1 MLLSLDPRKRILYL
15 FFPISIITIF
25 GIKSV
30 SAAPIQPDKNWG
42 SVSLVIEP
50 VPVVDN
56 LPNSRQ
62 NNGDITETDSSI
74 FFPLD
79 ENSNSFPELT
89 AQITHFGI
97 LENLNIVSDSS
108 FPPQNLQSIPV
119 LIAAPENFNPQLR
132 LTSQQVSLP
141 QRQPTPTVQSTS
153 QPTPTVQPTSQPTPT
168 VQPTSKPNS
177 TTPRSAFVLESVQTG
192 FRKDMNSS
200 QQESQIIEPVFQFRL
215 FNGEKIKLKTAF
227 NKLSQPK
234 FAPLTNIPIQLGW
247 EGKTGQ
253 YNIKLGAGIDLFNRL
268 PMALNFNAHIDRP
281 IFVKLNPDNSIKS
294 SLFLSAVLEQGPY
307 KTSVKTLENQI
318 TATRSGFN
326 TFWQIDPNTSFFG
339 SYRVGLYNDGN
350 FEQQIFNRLEHKW
363 GEFWFA
369 GNIFAWKYASDNQE
383 SSGYFSPVSSLVYNG
398 EIGWGKNIFPFLN
411 CRLNTTLGRQI
422 VNGSKS
428 GGTGYQTRCTVKI
441 SPNIGL
447 DLGYSLGK
455 SHNLMTGESLYNN
468 QTLTGQLQIK
478 F

>member
-42 SVSLVIEP
+42 SISLVIEP

-89 AQITHFGI
+89 AQITHFSI
-97 LENLNIVSDSS
+97 LENLNIVS

-132 LTSQQVSLP
+132 LTSQQVSPP
-141 QRQPTPTVQSTS
+141 QRQPTP
-153 QPTPTVQPTSQPTPT
+153 
-168 VQPTSKPNS
+168 KPNS

-200 QQESQIIEPVFQFRL
+200 QQENQIIEPVFQFRL

-234 FAPLTNIPIQLGW
+234 FAPLTNIPLQLGW
-247 EGKTGQ
+247 EGKTGK

-268 PMALNFNAHIDRP
+268 PMALNFNAQIDRP

-369 GNIFAWKYASDNQE
+369 GNVFAWKYASDNQE

-428 GGTGYQTRCTVKI
+428 GCTGYQTRCTVKI

>member
-1 MLLSLDPRKRILYL
+1 MLLSLDLRQRILYL
-15 FFPISIITIF
+15 FFPISIITSF

-30 SAAPIQPDKNWG
+30 SAAPIQPDENWG

-97 LENLNIVSDSS
+97 LENLNIVFDSS
-108 FPPQNLQSIPV
+108 FPPQNLQSIPI

-153 QPTPTVQPTSQPTPT
+153 QPTPTVQPTS
-168 VQPTSKPNS
+168 KPNS
-177 TTPRSAFVLESVQTG
+177 TTPRSAFVLESIQTG
-192 FRKDMNSS
+192 FRKDLNSS
-200 QQESQIIEPVFQFRL
+200 QQENQIIEPVFQFRL
-215 FNGEKIKLKTAF
+215 FDEKIKLKTAF
-227 NKLSQPK
+227 NTLSQTK
-234 FAPLTNIPIQLGW
+234 FASLTNIPIQLGW

-268 PMALNFNAHIDRP
+268 PMALNFNAQIDIP

-294 SLFLSAVLEQGPY
+294 SLFLSAVVEQGPY

-363 GEFWFA
+363 DEFWFA
-369 GNIFAWKYASDNQE
+369 GNVFAWKYASDNQE

-468 QTLTGQLQIK
+468 QILTGQLQIK

>member
-89 AQITHFGI
+89 AQITHFSI
-97 LENLNIVSDSS
+97 LENLNIVS

-132 LTSQQVSLP
+132 LTSQQVSPP
-141 QRQPTPTVQSTS
+141 QRQPTP
-153 QPTPTVQPTSQPTPT
+153 
-168 VQPTSKPNS
+168 KPNS

-200 QQESQIIEPVFQFRL
+200 QQENQIIEPVFQFRL

-234 FAPLTNIPIQLGW
+234 FAPLTNIPLQLGW
-247 EGKTGQ
+247 EGKTGK

-268 PMALNFNAHIDRP
+268 PMALNFNAQIDRP

>member
-1 MLLSLDPRKRILYL
+1 MLLSLNLLQRILYL
-15 FFPISIITIF
+15 FFPISIITSF

-30 SAAPIQPDKNWG
+30 SAAPMELDENWD
-42 SVSLVIEP
+42 SVSLLIKP

-62 NNGDITETDSSI
+62 NNGDIRETDSSV

-89 AQITHFGI
+89 AQITNFGI
-97 LENLNIVSDSS
+97 LENLNTVFDSG
-108 FPPQNLQSIPV
+108 FLPQNLHSIPI

-132 LTSQQVSLP
+132 LTSQRVSPP
-141 QRQPTPTVQSTS
+141 QAQPTS
-153 QPTPTVQPTSQPTPT
+153 QPTSTVQPTSQPTPT
-168 VQPTSKPNS
+168 TPVQP
-177 TTPRSAFVLESVQTG
+177 AFILESIQTG
-192 FRKDMNSS
+192 FRRDMNSS
-200 QQESQIIEPVFQFRL
+200 QQENQFIEPVFQFRL

-234 FAPLTNIPIQLGW
+234 FASLTNIPLQLGW
-247 EGKTGQ
+247 EGKTGK
-253 YNIKLGAGIDLFNRL
+253 YTLKLGAGIDLFNRL
-268 PMALNFNAHIDRP
+268 PMALNFNAQIDRP
-281 IFVKLNPDNSIKS
+281 IAVKLNPDYSLKS
-294 SLFLSAVLEQGPY
+294 GLFLSAVVEQGPY

-318 TATRSGFN
+318 TAMRSGFN

-369 GNIFAWKYASDNQE
+369 GNVFAWKYTSDRQE

-411 CRLNTTLGRQI
+411 CRLNTTWGRQR
-422 VNGSKS
+422 VNGDKS

-441 SPNIGL
+441 SPNIAL

>member
-1 MLLSLDPRKRILYL
+1 MLLSVNLLQRILYL
-15 FFPISIITIF
+15 FFPISMITSS

-30 SAAPIQPDKNWG
+30 SAAPIQLDENWG
-42 SVSLVIEP
+42 SVSLVIES

-56 LPNSRQ
+56 VPNSRQ
-62 NNGDITETDSSI
+62 NNGDITETDASI
-74 FFPLD
+74 FFPLHK
-79 ENSNSFPELT
+79 NSNSFPELT
-89 AQITHFGI
+89 AQITNFGI
-97 LENLNIVSDSS
+97 LENLNIVFDSS
-108 FPPQNLQSIPV
+108 FLPQNLRSIPI

-132 LTSQQVSLP
+132 LTSEQVSPP
-141 QRQPTPTVQSTS
+141 QR
-153 QPTPTVQPTSQPTPT
+153 QPTSQPTPT
-168 VQPTSKPNS
+168 TPVQP
-177 TTPRSAFVLESVQTG
+177 AFVLESIQTG
-192 FRKDMNSS
+192 FRRDMNSS

-268 PMALNFNAHIDRP
+268 PMALNFNAQIDRP

-428 GGTGYQTRCTVKI
+428 GGTGYQTRCTVKM
-441 SPNIGL
+441 SPTIGL

>member
-1 MLLSLDPRKRILYL
+1 M
-15 FFPISIITIF
+15 
-25 GIKSV
+25 
-30 SAAPIQPDKNWG
+30 
-42 SVSLVIEP
+42 IEP

-97 LENLNIVSDSS
+97 LENLNIVS
-108 FPPQNLQSIPV
+108 FPPQNLQSIPI

-153 QPTPTVQPTSQPTPT
+153 QPTPTVQPTS
-168 VQPTSKPNS
+168 KPNS

-200 QQESQIIEPVFQFRL
+200 PQESQIIEPVFQFRL

-234 FAPLTNIPIQLGW
+234 FTSLTNIPLQLGW
-247 EGKTGQ
+247 EGKTGK

-268 PMALNFNAHIDRP
+268 PMALNFNAQIDRP

-307 KTSVKTLENQI
+307 KTGVKTLENQI

-339 SYRVGLYNDGN
+339 SYRVGLYN
-350 FEQQIFNRLEHKW
+350 
-363 GEFWFA
+363 
-369 GNIFAWKYASDNQE
+369 
-383 SSGYFSPVSSLVYNG
+383 
-398 EIGWGKNIFPFLN
+398 
-411 CRLNTTLGRQI
+411 
-422 VNGSKS
+422 
-428 GGTGYQTRCTVKI
+428 
-441 SPNIGL
+441 
-447 DLGYSLGK
+447 
-455 SHNLMTGESLYNN
+455 
-468 QTLTGQLQIK
+468 
-478 F
+478 

>member
-15 FFPISIITIF
+15 FFPISIITSF
-25 GIKSV
+25 GINSV
-30 SAAPIQPDKNWG
+30 SAAPIQPDENWG

-50 VPVVDN
+50 VAVVDN

-97 LENLNIVSDSS
+97 LENLNIVS
-108 FPPQNLQSIPV
+108 FPPQNLQSIPI

-153 QPTPTVQPTSQPTPT
+153 KPTPI

-234 FAPLTNIPIQLGW
+234 FTSLTNIPLQLGW

-253 YNIKLGAGIDLFNRL
+253 FNIK
-268 PMALNFNAHIDRP
+268 
-281 IFVKLNPDNSIKS
+281 
-294 SLFLSAVLEQGPY
+294 
-307 KTSVKTLENQI
+307 
-318 TATRSGFN
+318 
-326 TFWQIDPNTSFFG
+326 
-339 SYRVGLYNDGN
+339 
-350 FEQQIFNRLEHKW
+350 
-363 GEFWFA
+363 
-369 GNIFAWKYASDNQE
+369 
-383 SSGYFSPVSSLVYNG
+383 
-398 EIGWGKNIFPFLN
+398 
-411 CRLNTTLGRQI
+411 
-422 VNGSKS
+422 
-428 GGTGYQTRCTVKI
+428 
-441 SPNIGL
+441 
-447 DLGYSLGK
+447 
-455 SHNLMTGESLYNN
+455 
-468 QTLTGQLQIK
+468 
-478 F
+478 

>member
-42 SVSLVIEP
+42 SISLVIEP

-89 AQITHFGI
+89 AQITHFSI
-97 LENLNIVSDSS
+97 LENLNIVS

-132 LTSQQVSLP
+132 LTSQQVSPP
-141 QRQPTPTVQSTS
+141 QRQPTP
-153 QPTPTVQPTSQPTPT
+153 
-168 VQPTSKPNS
+168 KPNS

-200 QQESQIIEPVFQFRL
+200 QQENQIIEPVFQFRL

-234 FAPLTNIPIQLGW
+234 FAPLTNI
-247 EGKTGQ
+247 
-253 YNIKLGAGIDLFNRL
+253 
-268 PMALNFNAHIDRP
+268 
-281 IFVKLNPDNSIKS
+281 
-294 SLFLSAVLEQGPY
+294 
-307 KTSVKTLENQI
+307 
-318 TATRSGFN
+318 
-326 TFWQIDPNTSFFG
+326 
-339 SYRVGLYNDGN
+339 
-350 FEQQIFNRLEHKW
+350 
-363 GEFWFA
+363 
-369 GNIFAWKYASDNQE
+369 
-383 SSGYFSPVSSLVYNG
+383 
-398 EIGWGKNIFPFLN
+398 
-411 CRLNTTLGRQI
+411 
-422 VNGSKS
+422 
-428 GGTGYQTRCTVKI
+428 
-441 SPNIGL
+441 
-447 DLGYSLGK
+447 
-455 SHNLMTGESLYNN
+455 
-468 QTLTGQLQIK
+468 
-478 F
+478 

>member
-1 MLLSLDPRKRILYL
+1 MLLSLNLLQRILYL
-15 FFPISIITIF
+15 FFPISMITSS

-30 SAAPIQPDKNWG
+30 SAAPIQLDENWG
-42 SVSLVIEP
+42 SVSLVIES

-56 LPNSRQ
+56 VPNSRQ
-62 NNGDITETDSSI
+62 NNGDITETDASI
-74 FFPLD
+74 FFPLHK
-79 ENSNSFPELT
+79 NSNSFPELT
-89 AQITHFGI
+89 AQITNFGI
-97 LENLNIVSDSS
+97 LENLNIVFDSS
-108 FPPQNLQSIPV
+108 FLPQNLRSIPI

-132 LTSQQVSLP
+132 LTSEQVSPP
-141 QRQPTPTVQSTS
+141 QR

-168 VQPTSKPNS
+168 TPVQP
-177 TTPRSAFVLESVQTG
+177 AFVLESIQTG
-192 FRKDMNSS
+192 FRRDMNSS
-200 QQESQIIEPVFQFRL
+200 QQENQMIEPVFQFRL

-227 NKLSQPK
+227 NKLSQTK
-234 FAPLTNIPIQLGW
+234 FASLTNIPLQFGW
-247 EGKTGQ
+247 EGKTGK
-253 YNIKLGAGIDLFNRL
+253 YTIKLGAGIDLFNRL
-268 PMALNFNAHIDRP
+268 PTTLNFNAQIDRP
-281 IFVKLNPDNSIKS
+281 IAVKLNPDYSLKS
-294 SLFLSAVLEQGPY
+294 GLFLSAVVEQGAY
-307 KTSVKTLENQI
+307 KTSVKTLENRI
-318 TATRSGFN
+318 TAIRSGFN

-369 GNIFAWKYASDNQE
+369 GNVFAWKYTSDRQG

-411 CRLNTTLGRQI
+411 CRLNTTLGRQR
-422 VNGSKS
+422 VNGGKS

-441 SPNIGL
+441 SPNIAL

>member
-1 MLLSLDPRKRILYL
+1 MLLSLNLLQQILYL
-15 FFPISIITIF
+15 FFPIGIITSF

-30 SAAPIQPDKNWG
+30 SAVPMELDENWD
-42 SVSLVIEP
+42 SVSLVIKP
-50 VPVVDN
+50 ISVVDN

-62 NNGDITETDSSI
+62 NNGDITETNSSL

-89 AQITHFGI
+89 AQITNFGI
-97 LENLNIVSDSS
+97 LENSNTVFDSS
-108 FPPQNLQSIPV
+108 FLPQNLHSIPV
-119 LIAAPENFNPQLR
+119 LIAAPENFNPQLK
-132 LTSQQVSLP
+132 LTSQQVSPP
-141 QRQPTPTVQSTS
+141 QAQPTSTVQPIS
-153 QPTPTVQPTSQPTPT
+153 QPTSTAQPTSNTP
-168 VQPTSKPNS
+168 VRP
-177 TTPRSAFVLESVQTG
+177 AFILESIQTG
-192 FRKDMNSS
+192 FRRDMNSS
-200 QQESQIIEPVFQFRL
+200 QQESQTIEPVFQFRL

-234 FAPLTNIPIQLGW
+234 FASITNIPLQLGW
-247 EGKTGQ
+247 EGKTGK
-253 YNIKLGAGIDLFNRL
+253 YTLKLGAGIDLFNRL
-268 PMALNFNAHIDRP
+268 PTALNFNAQIDRP
-281 IFVKLNPDNSIKS
+281 IAVKLNPDYSLKS
-294 SLFLSAVLEQGPY
+294 GLFLSAVVEQGPY

-318 TATRSGFN
+318 TAMRSGFN

-369 GNIFAWKYASDNQE
+369 GNVFAWNYTSDRQE
-383 SSGYFSPVSSLVYNG
+383 SSGYFSPVSSLVYNS

-411 CRLNTTLGRQI
+411 CRLNTTWGRQRI
-422 VNGSKS
+422 NGDKN
-428 GGTGYQTRCTVKI
+428 GGTGYQARCTLKM
-441 SPNIGL
+441 SPNIAL

>member
-1 MLLSLDPRKRILYL
+1 MLLSLDLRQRILYL
-15 FFPISIITIF
+15 FFPLSIITSF

-30 SAAPIQPDKNWG
+30 SADPIQPDENWD
-42 SVSLVIEP
+42 SVSLLIEP
-50 VPVVDN
+50 APVVDN
-56 LPNSRQ
+56 LPDSRQ
-62 NNGDITETDSSI
+62 NNEDITETDSSL

-79 ENSNSFPELT
+79 EKSNSFPELT
-89 AQITHFGI
+89 AQITNFGI
-97 LENLNIVSDSS
+97 LENLNIVFDSS

-132 LTSQQVSLP
+132 LTSQRVSPP
-141 QRQPTPTVQSTS
+141 QAQPNS
-153 QPTPTVQPTSQPTPT
+153 TVQPTSQPTST
-168 VQPTSKPNS
+168 VQPTSQPTS
-177 TTPRSAFVLESVQTG
+177 TTPVRPAFILESIQTG
-192 FRKDMNSS
+192 FRRDMNSS

-234 FAPLTNIPIQLGW
+234 FASLTNIPLQLGW
-247 EGKTGQ
+247 EGKTGK
-253 YNIKLGAGIDLFNRL
+253 YAIKLGAGIDLFNRL
-268 PMALNFNAHIDRP
+268 PMALNFNAQIDRP
-281 IFVKLNPDNSIKS
+281 IAVKLNPDYSLKS
-294 SLFLSAVLEQGPY
+294 GLFLSAVVEQGPY

-369 GNIFAWKYASDNQE
+369 GNVFAWKYASDNQE

-411 CRLNTTLGRQI
+411 CRLNTTLGRQR
-422 VNGSKS
+422 VNGDKS
-428 GGTGYQTRCTVKI
+428 GGTGYQTRCTVKM
-441 SPNIGL
+441 SANIGL

-468 QTLTGQLQIK
+468 QILTGQLQIK

>member
-1 MLLSLDPRKRILYL
+1 
-15 FFPISIITIF
+15 
-25 GIKSV
+25 
-30 SAAPIQPDKNWG
+30 
-42 SVSLVIEP
+42 
-50 VPVVDN
+50 
-56 LPNSRQ
+56 
-62 NNGDITETDSSI
+62 
-74 FFPLD
+74 
-79 ENSNSFPELT
+79 
-89 AQITHFGI
+89 
-97 LENLNIVSDSS
+97 
-108 FPPQNLQSIPV
+108 
-119 LIAAPENFNPQLR
+119 
-132 LTSQQVSLP
+132 
-141 QRQPTPTVQSTS
+141 
-153 QPTPTVQPTSQPTPT
+153 
-168 VQPTSKPNS
+168 
-177 TTPRSAFVLESVQTG
+177 
-192 FRKDMNSS
+192 DMNSS
-200 QQESQIIEPVFQFRL
+200 QQENQIIEPVFQFRL
-215 FNGEKIKLKTAF
+215 FNADKIKLKTAF

-234 FAPLTNIPIQLGW
+234 FAPLTNIPLQLGW
-247 EGKTGQ
+247 EGKTGK

-268 PMALNFNAHIDRP
+268 PMALNFNAQIDRP

-369 GNIFAWKYASDNQE
+369 GNVFAWKYASDNQE

-441 SPNIGL
+441 SPTIGL

-455 SHNLMTGESLYNN
+455 SYNLMTGESLYNN

>member
-1 MLLSLDPRKRILYL
+1 MLLSVNLLQRILYL
-15 FFPISIITIF
+15 FFPISMITSS

-30 SAAPIQPDKNWG
+30 SADPIQLDENWG
-42 SVSLVIEP
+42 SVSLVIES

-62 NNGDITETDSSI
+62 NNGDITETDASI
-74 FFPLD
+74 FFPLHK
-79 ENSNSFPELT
+79 NSNSFPELT
-89 AQITHFGI
+89 AQITNFGI
-97 LENLNIVSDSS
+97 LENLNIVFDSS
-108 FPPQNLQSIPV
+108 FLPQNLRSIPI

-132 LTSQQVSLP
+132 LTSEQVSPP
-141 QRQPTPTVQSTS
+141 QR

-168 VQPTSKPNS
+168 TPVQP
-177 TTPRSAFVLESVQTG
+177 AFVLESIQTG
-192 FRKDMNSS
+192 FRRDMNSS
-200 QQESQIIEPVFQFRL
+200 QQENQMIEPVFQFRL

-227 NKLSQPK
+227 NKLSQTK
-234 FAPLTNIPIQLGW
+234 FASLTNIPLQFGW
-247 EGKTGQ
+247 EGKTGK
-253 YNIKLGAGIDLFNRL
+253 YTIKLGAGIDLFNRL
-268 PMALNFNAHIDRP
+268 PTTLNFNAQIDRP
-281 IFVKLNPDNSIKS
+281 IAVKLNPDYSLKS
-294 SLFLSAVLEQGPY
+294 GLFLSAVVEQGAY
-307 KTSVKTLENQI
+307 KTSVKTLENRI
-318 TATRSGFN
+318 TAIRSGFN

-369 GNIFAWKYASDNQE
+369 GNVFAWKYTSDRQG

-411 CRLNTTLGRQI
+411 CRLNTTLGRQR
-422 VNGSKS
+422 VNGGKS

-441 SPNIGL
+441 SPNIAL

>member
-15 FFPISIITIF
+15 FFPISIITSF
-25 GIKSV
+25 GINSV
-30 SAAPIQPDKNWG
+30 SAAPIQADKNWG

-89 AQITHFGI
+89 AQITHFSI
-97 LENLNIVSDSS
+97 LENLNIVS
-108 FPPQNLQSIPV
+108 FPPQNLQSIPI

-132 LTSQQVSLP
+132 LTSEQVSPP
-141 QRQPTPTVQSTS
+141 QR
-153 QPTPTVQPTSQPTPT
+153 QPTPT

-268 PMALNFNAHIDRP
+268 PMALNFNAQIDRP

-294 SLFLSAVLEQGPY
+294 SLFLSAVLEQCPY

-441 SPNIGL
+441 LPTIGL

-455 SHNLMTGESLYNN
+455 SHNLTTGESLYNN

>member
-42 SVSLVIEP
+42 SISLVIEP

-89 AQITHFGI
+89 AQITHFSI
-97 LENLNIVSDSS
+97 LENLNIVS

-132 LTSQQVSLP
+132 LTSQQVSPP
-141 QRQPTPTVQSTS
+141 QRQPTP
-153 QPTPTVQPTSQPTPT
+153 
-168 VQPTSKPNS
+168 KPNS

-200 QQESQIIEPVFQFRL
+200 QQENQIIEPVFQFRL

-234 FAPLTNIPIQLGW
+234 FAPLTNIPLQLGW
-247 EGKTGQ
+247 EGKTGK

-268 PMALNFNAHIDRP
+268 PMALNFNAQIDRP

-369 GNIFAWKYASDNQE
+369 GNVFAWKYASDNQE

>member
-89 AQITHFGI
+89 AQITHFSI
-97 LENLNIVSDSS
+97 LENLNIVS

-132 LTSQQVSLP
+132 LTSQQVSPP
-141 QRQPTPTVQSTS
+141 QRQPTP
-153 QPTPTVQPTSQPTPT
+153 
-168 VQPTSKPNS
+168 KPNS

-200 QQESQIIEPVFQFRL
+200 QQENQIIEPVFQFRL

-234 FAPLTNIPIQLGW
+234 FAPLTNIPLQLGW
-247 EGKTGQ
+247 EGKTGK

-268 PMALNFNAHIDRP
+268 PMALNFNAQIDRP

-369 GNIFAWKYASDNQE
+369 GNVFAWKYASDNQE